1 MPLNGLPLPHYAL
14 NALLATPSIDRVCV
28 FCSDPSIREH
38 VPAGVEVVLRP
49 ASLDTN
55 TTLGIDIYQSFLSK
69 VESEYYLLSHV
80 TSPFLRSETLE
91 RAAQAV
97 LSGAHDS
104 ALTVRPVQT
113 FCWYR
118 GKPLNYE
125 LTHVKRTQDLEPV
138 YAETS
143 ACFLFPRQLMLDEG
157 RRVGDRPYFMVTDFP
172 ESIDIDTYSDFL
184 HAEVYLGAQKQHSAK
199 ARG

>member
-1 MPLNGLPLPHYAL
+1 M
-14 NALLATPSIDRVCV
+14 
-28 FCSDPSIREH
+28 FCSDPSIGDH
-38 VPAGVEVVLRP
+38 VPPGVDIVLRP

-55 TTLGIDIYQSFLSK
+55 ETLGIDIYRSFLSQ

-80 TSPFLRSETLE
+80 TSPFLKSETLE

-97 LSGAHDS
+97 LSGEYDS
-104 ALTVRPVQT
+104 ALTVRPIQT
-113 FCWYR
+113 FCWYQ

-143 ACFLFPRQLMLDEG
+143 ACFLFPRQLMLDQG
-157 RRVGDRPYFMVTDFP
+157 RRVGNRPYFMVTDFP

-184 HAEVYLGAQKQHSAK
+184 HAEVYLNTQKHQSTRA
-199 ARG
+199 